1 MIVGLQ
7 VGAAAVAMIVGL
19 QVAIAAVAMIVDLQ
33 AATAAVA
40 MIVGLQ
46 AATAAVAM
54 IVERAIAEAVMEAAE
69 TEAEAAGVRKAG
81 EEDLPAPGLVESKCK
96 RDVADSECQPQ
107 AKGRFANQRIA
118 LNFVKLQVCPSIPG
132 EQGYHTPLS
141 LPVILKATAAADAS
155 GGNRLRR
162 NVAGTSPR
170 NAVSV
175 SWRVYRRAP

>member
-1 MIVGLQ
+1 MIV
-7 VGAAAVAMIVGL
+7 AL
-19 QVAIAAVAMIVDLQ
+19 QVATPAL
-33 AATAAVA
+33 AT
-40 MIVGLQ
+40 IEGLQ
-46 AATAAVAM
+46 AATAALAM
-54 IVERAIAEAVMEAAE
+54 IMERAAAEAVTEAAATAE
-69 TEAEAAGVRKAG
+69 TAAVAAQTEVEAVEVRKAE

-107 AKGRFANQRIA
+107 AMRAIRKPADRPHLLPLL
-118 LNFVKLQVCPSIPG
+118 LNLWR
-132 EQGYHTPLS
+132 EQAYHTPLS

-155 GGNRLRR
+155 GGNRLSR